1 MCGRR
6 CNHHQRGRLCL
17 VGRCQLELVG
27 SSSIAPTVADGVASR
42 LLRLFRYLIIVP
54 VFEVP
59 VVTPFALRSTIFTA
73 IAQVVQ
79 RAWRTIVCCKGV
91 LPLWA
96 NPCDTICSKWF
107 HARFD
112 NGYIYN
118 PSFCISPR
126 TEHKVTKSTD
136 QIGSRLSESRGRRR
150 WGCLGSQ
157 HRKVVQIFGP
167 DRTGHLVRVLRQI
180 MLSVTR
186 YPRYARVTHV
196 RIQTGAFLKG

>member
-1 MCGRR
+1 MQSSPKGQIVPGRASS
-6 CNHHQRGRLCL
+6 
-17 VGRCQLELVG
+17 VGA
-27 SSSIAPTVADGVASR
+27 SSVNSITPTVADGIASR
-42 LLRLFRYLIIVP
+42 LLCLFRDFIVMP

-59 VVTPFALRSTIFTA
+59 VVTPFALRSAIFTA

-79 RAWRTIVCCKGV
+79 CAWRTLVWCKGV

-96 NPCDTICSKWF
+96 NLCNTICSEWF

-112 NGYIYN
+112 NGCIYN

-126 TEHKVTKSTD
+126 TEHKVTESTD
-136 QIGSRLSESRGRRR
+136 QIGSRLSESRGKSR

-157 HRKVVQIFGP
+157 HWMVVQNFGP
-167 DRTGHLVRVLRQI
+167 DRTGYLVRVLRQI

-196 RIQTGAFLKG
+196 RIQTGTFI